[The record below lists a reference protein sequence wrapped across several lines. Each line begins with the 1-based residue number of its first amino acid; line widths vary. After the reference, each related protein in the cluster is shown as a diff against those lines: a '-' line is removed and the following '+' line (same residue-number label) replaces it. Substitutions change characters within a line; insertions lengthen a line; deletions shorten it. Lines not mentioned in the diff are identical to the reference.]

1 MAVEE
6 VVDEELVEEVV
17 VQVKA
22 CDAVGGYG
30 YVEGPFILL
39 LLLLLLC
46 GITLAPELG
55 GKLAVLY

>member
-1 MAVEE
+1 MVVEE

-30 YVEGPFILL
+30 YVEGPFV
-39 LLLLLLC
+39 LLLLLC
-46 GITLAPELG
+46 GIALAPELG